1 MRTRFA
7 SAYDQ
12 RVQLREL
19 DFSGH
24 LTVAKLESE
33 LGRIHEHGEAG
44 EIGLLVDCSNMT
56 GYDADARRGFMDWHR
71 SAAAQVQRSAVVTDR
86 RMWQMIV
93 AAMAGASRIPLKAF
107 STHAEAREW
116 LSDRA

>member
-1 MRTRFA
+1 
-7 SAYDQ
+7 
-12 RVQLREL
+12 VQLCEL

-33 LGRIHEHGEAG
+33 LDRIDGHG

-56 GYDADARRGFMDWHR
+56 GYDADARRGFMEWHR

-116 LSDRA
+116 LSGCA